1 MEALDMSEEKKALDA
16 QVEALKTELD
26 AVRAQLEAAATSAAT
41 ATAEL
46 QKRDAERMVET
57 HVSAGRIPQARRGE
71 WVERAVR
78 LGVEEVGAMLSDLS
92 PIVAV
97 ASPVGHGGAAA
108 DVETVKMNPREAEVA
123 RANDMLARFRGLK
136 GA

>member
-1 MEALDMSEEKKALDA
+1 MSEEKKALDA
-16 QVEALKTELD
+16 QVEALTKELD
-26 AVRAQLEAAATSAAT
+26 AVRAQLEAAAAAAQS

-78 LGVEEVGAMLSDLS
+78 LGVEEVGRCSRTSRLSS
-92 PIVAV
+92 RSRARSVTVALRLT
-97 ASPVGHGGAAA
+97 S
-108 DVETVKMNPREAEVA
+108 R
-123 RANDMLARFRGLK
+123 RSR
-136 GA
+136 

>member
-1 MEALDMSEEKKALDA
+1 MSEGTKALDA
-16 QVEALKTELD
+16 QVEALTKELD
-26 AVRAQLEAAATSAAT
+26 AMRAQLEAAATSAAT

-46 QKRDAERMVET
+46 QKRDAERMVEA

-108 DVETVKMNPREAEVA
+108 DVEQVKQDPRAAEVA
-123 RANDMLARFRGLK
+123 RANDMLSRFRGIK
-136 GA
+136 QGA